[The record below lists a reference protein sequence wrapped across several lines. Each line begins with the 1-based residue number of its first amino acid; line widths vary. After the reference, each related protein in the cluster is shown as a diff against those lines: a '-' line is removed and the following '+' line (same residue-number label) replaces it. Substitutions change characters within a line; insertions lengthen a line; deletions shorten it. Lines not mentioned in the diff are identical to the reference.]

1 MVNLGV
7 GKGSI
12 QGGIRPVVIISNSM
26 NNKFSPTVNVLPVT
40 SRAKKQYS
48 SSCKYR
54 SWMWIIKTFNN
65 LDWTNFNSR

>member
-54 SWMWIIKTFNN
+54 S
-65 LDWTNFNSR
+65 